1 MSGAR
6 VRGLVAVA
14 TVLGI
19 VGMAEAQSPPTPDPL
34 PPTVSAQ
41 SRPTPAAQRPTAPAM
56 DSATLDRRTR
66 EVASELRCPVC
77 QGESIQESPSELS
90 QEMKA
95 VVREQLAAGK
105 TPDEVKAYFVG
116 RYGEWILLRPS
127 TGGVNAALYWLP
139 PLLLV
144 VGIAFVVMLARRW
157 IRPAPRAATSP
168 TPPATDA

>member
-1 MSGAR
+1 MSR
-6 VRGLVAVA
+6 FSRGLLIVLAMVASA
-14 TVLGI
+14 
-19 VGMAEAQSPPTPDPL
+19 AEAAAVQQRPTP
-34 PPTVSAQ
+34 VAQ
-41 SRPTPAAQRPTAPAM
+41 SRPTPDARRPTAM
-56 DSATLDRRTR
+56 DSAALDRLTR

-127 TGGVNAALYWLP
+127 TGGVNALLYWLP
-139 PLLLV
+139 PLMLLAGILLV
-144 VGIAFVVMLARRW
+144 VILARRW
-157 IRPAPRAATSP
+157 MRPAPPVPSSP
-168 TPPATDA
+168 IPPTTDA